1 MSYER
6 GGNYMSTVLFNLKA
20 VSNDKVIK
28 KMRYFIE
35 ESEYAMEYYQA
46 DDSTMIKLARE
57 LRKELQAEHRNNDL
71 KVIKKRYA
79 DHELFESHYKPAVH
93 EAAVSESGQFNARK
107 AYSFLYDV
115 KDYMQIHLSEDTN

>member
-1 MSYER
+1 MTP
-6 GGNYMSTVLFNLKA
+6 GLFNMKT
-20 VSNDKVIK
+20 VSNDEVIK
-28 KMRYFIE
+28 KMKYFIE

-93 EAAVSESGQFNARK
+93 EALASVTGILNTDK
-107 AYSFLYDV
+107 AYKFLCDV
-115 KDYMQIHLSEDTN
+115 KDYMQNYLPEDTSI